1 MAYYNL
7 AAEYASLIV
16 ICLATIAFA
25 LDKNKGTSRYAA
37 LQWMQLATFISILVT
52 IGSLITADFFMD
64 YPIWLVDVLK
74 YLYFLTAP
82 VAAPIALFYGIT
94 LTYHKT
100 HKISIFKNHLWA
112 WVPYAVYCVFIL
124 TNAWHR
130 LVFTISP
137 TEGYIRGDLFR
148 ITYVIALL
156 YAIMVVGFAIKH
168 YKTPQR
174 NNLLIICLNLF
185 VSSIIFCT
193 QLLYPPLQLSGIASV
208 TGVLIIQFYVQNVFQ
223 STDGLTELYHR
234 TTLTIQMTKLCRQ
247 QKPYALFVFSIRNFK
262 GINERNGLKF
272 GDALL
277 EKMALRLRAQLPYPQ
292 LFRYS
297 GDEFAVLIPDFD
309 ASSQQLIDTIYHDL
323 REPFRVDDTSIALDI
338 VYARVDFPQFGT
350 KTEDLISAMDYSIST
365 IKKGIGNTSYFYDN
379 TVCEQMR
386 RRNHI
391 IERMKQALATDGF
404 EAYYQP
410 IYSVKES
417 KYTMAEALIRFKPSQ
432 GEFISPGEFIPI
444 AEDIGL
450 ILRITE
456 TMLHLVC
463 ADYARLIAQFGPTLP
478 VQSISVNFPYVW
490 FMKQGAADQV
500 YAIVQQYNLSPE
512 RIKIEL
518 TERTFATERESAR
531 VIMDEFIA
539 RGFVLELDDFGV
551 EYSNFSTFF
560 SLPIHMIK
568 FDRSLVV
575 ASTANEKRRDFF
587 YKLLLAV
594 SAMDKEIEVVMEG
607 VEDQDTLDF
616 LIKCDCDYIQG
627 FVFSKPLPYSDFV
640 AFLS

>member
-7 AAEYASLIV
+7 AAEYASLII

-25 LDKNKGTSRYAA
+25 LDKNKGTTRYAA
-37 LQWMQLATFISILVT
+37 LQWMQLATLVSILVT

-64 YPIWLVDVLK
+64 YPIWLVDLLK
-74 YLYFLTAP
+74 YLYFLTSP
-82 VAAPIALFYGIT
+82 IAAPIALFYGIT

-100 HKISIFKNHLWA
+100 HKISIFKDHLWA
-112 WVPYAVYCVFIL
+112 WIPYAVYCVFIL
-124 TNAWHR
+124 TNGLHR

-137 TEGYIRGDLFR
+137 TEGYVRGELFR

-156 YAIMVVGFAIKH
+156 YALMVVGFAIKNF
-168 YKTPQR
+168 KTPQR

-185 VSSIIFCT
+185 IASIIFCT

-234 TTLTIQMTKLCRQ
+234 TTLTNQMTKLCRH
-247 QKPYALFVFSIRNFK
+247 QKPYTLFVFSIRNFK

-277 EKMALRLRAQLPYPQ
+277 EEIALRLRSKLPYPQ

-297 GDEFAVLIPDFD
+297 GDEFAVLIPEFD
-309 ASSQQLIDTIYHDL
+309 ASSQQLIETIYQGL
-323 REPFRVDDTSIALDI
+323 QEPFHVGDTSIVLDI
-338 VYARVDFPQFGT
+338 VYARVDFPQFGV
-350 KTEDLISAMDYSIST
+350 KAEDLISAMDYSISI
-365 IKKGIGNTSYFYDN
+365 IKKGIGNTSYFYDS
-379 TVCEQMR
+379 TVCEHMK
-386 RRNHI
+386 RRNYI
-391 IERMKQALATDGF
+391 IERMKHALDTDGF

-410 IYSVKES
+410 IYSIKKS
-417 KYTMAEALIRFKPSQ
+417 KFTMAEALIRFKPSQ
-432 GEFISPGEFIPI
+432 GEFISPSEFIPI
-444 AEDIGL
+444 AEDTGL
-450 ILRITE
+450 ILRITK
-456 TMLHLVC
+456 TMFHLVC
-463 ADYARLIAQFGPTLP
+463 ADYARLIEQFGPDLP
-478 VQSISVNFPYVW
+478 VQSISVNCPYVW

-500 YAIVQQYNLSPE
+500 YSIVQQYNLSPQ

-518 TERTFATERESAR
+518 TERTFATELESTRA
-531 VIMDEFIA
+531 IMYEFIA

-560 SLPIHMIK
+560 SLPIHFIK

-575 ASTANEKRRDFF
+575 ASTANENRRDFF
-587 YKLLLAV
+587 YKLLLTV
-594 SAMDKEIEVVMEG
+594 SAMDKDIEVVMEG
-607 VEDQDTLDF
+607 VEDKDTLDF

-627 FVFSKPLPYSDFV
+627 YVFSKPLPYRDFV